1 MCVTCF
7 LYVFVEAFINVLAT
21 ALTIAIFVRVILSW
35 VPMRLPLGLS
45 DLVFTISEAILGPI
59 RRALPF
65 MGGLDLSPFV
75 ALIAIQIVQSIL
87 LRLLPY
93 PG

>member
-7 LYVFVEAFINVLAT
+7 LYVFTEAFINVLAT
-21 ALTIAIFVRVILSW
+21 ALTIVIFVRVILSW
-35 VPMRLPLGLS
+35 VPMRLPLDLG
-45 DLVFTISEAILGPI
+45 DLVFSISETILGPI

-65 MGGLDLSPFV
+65 MGGLDLSPFI
-75 ALIAIQIVQSIL
+75 ALIAIQVLQSIL